1 MISCAQFIPAYS
13 ELFRYIDERHGYSAV
28 EKFWEYLFKPDGKGI
43 PLVNFVRRE
52 GLRGCFS
59 YWSGTL
65 NEEAAS
71 FTMYLNE
78 KRGFF
83 LIEMHRCPSKGRLLE
98 LSDKSGIAPYA
109 NYCLHCDYYRYSIE
123 PFGLK
128 YIFNFAGVDRAA
140 CSILVYDP
148 ERFDGRIICDSETV
162 IMDRDASDNDYFHRD
177 FHSSTNGGIEYLA
190 NTYGKDSA
198 EDYLAVYNEKLYA
211 KRVRG
216 RGLSAIAEVIRETYV
231 LERSEELVSFEEKDG
246 GLTVRVSSCPA
257 IRHLKETGRRVSEY
271 FYLID
276 EIGYKTLARLAGV
289 AFEVVSYDSD
299 TGSAIYRFTE

>member
-98 LSDKSGIAPYA
+98 LSKETGMEPYA

-128 YIFNFAGVDRAA
+128 YLYNFTGVNRAA
-140 CSILVYDP
+140 CSIFVYDP
-148 ERFDGRIICDSETV
+148 ERFDGRVIVDSDTV
-162 IMDRDASDNDYFHRD
+162 VMDRDASDNDYFHRD
-177 FHSSTNGGIEYLA
+177 FHSSMNGGIEYLVS
-190 NTYGKDSA
+190 TYGKDSA
-198 EDYLAVYNEKLYA
+198 EEYLTVYTEKLYG
-211 KRVRG
+211 KLVIG
-216 RGLSAIAEVIRETYV
+216 KGLHAIRDVIAESYSI
-231 LERSEELVSFEEKDG
+231 ERATECVSFEESEG
-246 GLTVRVSSCPA
+246 ELFVTVKECPA
-257 IRHLKETGRRVSEY
+257 IKHLKATGRSVSEH